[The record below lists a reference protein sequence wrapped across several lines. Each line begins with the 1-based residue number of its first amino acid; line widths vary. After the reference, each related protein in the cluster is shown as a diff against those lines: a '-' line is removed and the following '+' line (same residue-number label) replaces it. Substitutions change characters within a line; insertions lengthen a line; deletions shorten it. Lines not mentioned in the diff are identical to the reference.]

1 MKRALKKLATSII
14 LVLII
19 PLSAWAG
26 FVDLLINPAT
36 LLTCTGRG
44 TINFIGK
51 ILNDP
56 DIKDSNHFDNYKNE
70 DSTQFFI
77 NNPLVLLLAVPNDIS
92 NITTLRSIMAS
103 PNKLHSEDTEASI
116 GMPAVVIANK
126 KSDYSDTT
134 SSSDQIQTAMTSK
147 DTNKVVGL
155 GVFTDAGEARIYT
168 TSLTEFGMVKVFE
181 PSTMLL
187 LGSCLLC
194 IGLFA
199 LKFRK

>member
-1 MKRALKKLATSII
+1 MKSALKKLATSII

-26 FVDLLINPAT
+26 FVDLLIDPAT
-36 LLTCTGRG
+36 LHICIGRE

-77 NNPLVLLLAVPNDIS
+77 NNPLVLLLAVPNEIS
-92 NITTLRSIMAS
+92 NIATLRSITAS

-116 GMPAVVIANK
+116 GIPAVVIANK

-134 SSSDQIQTAMTSK
+134 SSSGQIQTAMTSK

-187 LGSCLLC
+187 LGGCLLC